1 MNDLIVYLV
10 DAFSYDDELD
20 SSTDSEDELLQRLQ
34 RSTSN
39 HKNISRQTSLLKNEA
54 PETRHKALKNR
65 HKVVHHTINESQKID
80 NKRSNNSLKSS
91 IGCESRLETK
101 SDNSSNAVPNR
112 SGDLISLA
120 EKGRIG
126 KNGSSEGSCSSEAG
140 SADNEDES
148 HQSHTSKEK
157 NKLGKKSNK
166 NSMSNSIN
174 FRDETRSQ
182 FSNTAFEKCES
193 DVQSSHSHEYS
204 SHLQSD
210 SHLITKCGSIEIGYA
225 YDAPTKKL
233 IVNVFQA
240 SDIPCK
246 ERGGANQIHVR
257 LVLLPHKR
265 QKHKTKVKASGN
277 PTFDETFTF
286 NRINPD
292 DVMNL
297 GIRFRIYGTA
307 FARREHMIGKYIIP
321 LNLSMLNT

>member
-1 MNDLIVYLV
+1 MRRKTYIFNKLIHFELV

-20 SSTDSEDELLQRLQ
+20 SSTDSEDELIQRLK

-39 HKNISRQTSLLKNEA
+39 QNNISRQTSLLNKDKSEI
-54 PETRHKALKNR
+54 RHKALKNR
-65 HKVVHHTINESQKID
+65 HKMVRNTSESQKTD
-80 NKRSNNSLKSS
+80 TKRRNSSLKTS
-91 IGCESRLETK
+91 ICCESKIESK
-101 SDNSSNAVPNR
+101 SERIPNAIPSS

-148 HQSHTSKEK
+148 HQSHTSFSKVK
-157 NKLGKKSNK
+157 TKSAIKSNK
-166 NSMSNSIN
+166 NSHSNSIN
-174 FRDETRSQ
+174 FRDDMRSQ

-193 DVQSSHSHEYS
+193 DAQSSNSQEFS
-204 SHLQSD
+204 AHLQSD
-210 SHLITKCGSIEIGYA
+210 SQSITKCGSIEIGYA

-233 IVNVFQA
+233 IINVFQA

-265 QKHKTKVKASGN
+265 QKHKSKVKSSGN
-277 PTFDETFTF
+277 PIFNETFTF

-297 GIRFRIYGTA
+297 GMRFRIYGIS
-307 FARREHMIGKYIIP
+307 FARREHLIGK
-321 LNLSMLNT
+321 

>member
-1 MNDLIVYLV
+1 MVRN
-10 DAFSYDDELD
+10 
-20 SSTDSEDELLQRLQ
+20 SS
-34 RSTSN
+34 
-39 HKNISRQTSLLKNEA
+39 
-54 PETRHKALKNR
+54 
-65 HKVVHHTINESQKID
+65 ESQKTD
-80 NKRSNNSLKSS
+80 TKRSSLKTS
-91 IGCESRLETK
+91 ICCESKIESK
-101 SDNSSNAVPNR
+101 SERIPNAIPSS

-148 HQSHTSKEK
+148 HQSHTSFSKTK
-157 NKLGKKSNK
+157 TKSAIKSNK
-166 NSMSNSIN
+166 SSHSNSIN
-174 FRDETRSQ
+174 FRDDMRSQ

-193 DVQSSHSHEYS
+193 DAQSSNSQEFS
-204 SHLQSD
+204 AHLQSD
-210 SHLITKCGSIEIGYA
+210 SQSITKCGSIEIGYA

-233 IVNVFQA
+233 IVNVFEA

-265 QKHKTKVKASGN
+265 QKHKSKVKSSGN
-277 PTFDETFTF
+277 PIFNETFTF

-297 GIRFRIYGTA
+297 GIRFRIYGIS
-307 FARREHMIGKYIIP
+307 FARREHLIGE
-321 LNLSMLNT
+321 